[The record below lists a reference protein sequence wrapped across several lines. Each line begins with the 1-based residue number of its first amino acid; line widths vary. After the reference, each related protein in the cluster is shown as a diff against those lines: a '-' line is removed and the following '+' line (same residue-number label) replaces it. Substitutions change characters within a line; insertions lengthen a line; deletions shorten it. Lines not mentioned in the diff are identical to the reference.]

1 MVLYTVILRRK
12 IHYFLCVCARSYMC
26 AHEYVCA
33 CACEGQRSAQMP
45 FIALYLI
52 LKTGFF
58 TELKLTNSGSL
69 GGQ

>member
-1 MVLYTVILRRK
+1 
-12 IHYFLCVCARSYMC
+12 
-26 AHEYVCA
+26 
-33 CACEGQRSAQMP
+33 MP

>member
-1 MVLYTVILRRK
+1 MVLYSYSEKENTLL
-12 IHYFLCVCARSYMC
+12 FLCVHVPVCVYMNM
-26 AHEYVCA
+26 YVPVHVKVR
-33 CACEGQRSAQMP
+33 GQLRCL

-58 TELKLTNSGSL
+58 TELKLTNSASL